1 MSQPEPNAPIPVP
14 ARSRFRTLT
23 SSWMLLSIAT
33 VLLWGSWGL
42 ESKIVVDRISPWM
55 NQVLFS
61 IGLLPLLAW
70 MLFWKNLR
78 QTTGPPNKGAAFGL
92 LTGIFG
98 GLGNV
103 TFYLA
108 LSRGKASVVV
118 PMVGLAPL
126 VTVVL
131 ALLIL
136 KESINRAQV
145 VGVVLALLSIYLLS
159 I

>member
-1 MSQPEPNAPIPVP
+1 
-14 ARSRFRTLT
+14 
-23 SSWMLLSIAT
+23 
-33 VLLWGSWGL
+33 
-42 ESKIVVDRISPWM
+42 
-55 NQVLFS
+55 
-61 IGLLPLLAW
+61 
-70 MLFWKNLR
+70 
-78 QTTGPPNKGAAFGL
+78 
-92 LTGIFG
+92 
-98 GLGNV
+98 V

-126 VTVVL
+126 MTVVL
-131 ALLIL
+131 ALVVL

>member
-1 MSQPEPNAPIPVP
+1 MPSVEDPMDDPWQGGWLKAATTESCESSECRYVFAP
-14 ARSRFRTLT
+14 SRFRTLT

-33 VLLWGSWGL
+33 LLLWGSWGL

-103 TFYLA
+103 TFYQVSSKIA
-108 LSRGKASVVV
+108 AK
-118 PMVGLAPL
+118 GLENGHTL
-126 VTVVL
+126 DRMSQSLCDVR
-131 ALLIL
+131 
-136 KESINRAQV
+136 K
-145 VGVVLALLSIYLLS
+145 G
-159 I
+159 

>member
-1 MSQPEPNAPIPVP
+1 MSQSELTPNLPV
-14 ARSRFRTLT
+14 AGRSALRALT

-42 ESKIVVDRISPWM
+42 ESKIIVDRISPWM

-61 IGLLPLLAW
+61 IGLLPLMAW
-70 MLFWKNLR
+70 ILFWKNLR
-78 QTTGPPNKGAAFGL
+78 QTTGQPKKGAAYGL

-108 LSRGKASVVV
+108 LSRGKASLVV

-126 VTVVL
+126 MTVVL
-131 ALLIL
+131 A
-136 KESINRAQV
+136 
-145 VGVVLALLSIYLLS
+145 
-159 I
+159 